1 MKGERYLTEE
11 KKREAKKEFKPDYK
25 PEENIDGKMK
35 KFTIKKTSE
44 C

>member
-35 KFTIKKTSE
+35 KFTIKTPSE
-44 C
+44 N

>member
-1 MKGERYLTEE
+1 LTEE
-11 KKREAKKEFKPDYK
+11 KKRESKKEFTPSYNS
-25 PEENIDGKMK
+25 EENIDGKMS

>member
-1 MKGERYLTEE
+1 LTEE
-11 KKREAKKEFKPDYK
+11 KKRESKKEFTPGYK

-35 KFTIKKTSE
+35 KFTIKKTRE